1 MKILIFI
8 LSLLSLIVAAALLV
22 IAISSCASTAH
33 AQIRAEWELL
43 EAGPIDIHIL
53 ETDGRRL
60 YAGTADGVYTSL
72 DHGYT
77 WRLSDL
83 PDYVRTIAITQNG
96 VYAGTSSNGVF
107 RSDSHGNTWQPKNN
121 GIRLVERARGE
132 LGPPVIEQMFVTSSG
147 AVIAV
152 AYHQGTYISNNRG
165 DTWHGIGDDWRI
177 PVDNWQDWKIGYDIW
192 KMAEF
197 DGYLWAA
204 LSVTSMVRS
213 PDNGGTWEVAGGWPI
228 SRVTDFAELNNR
240 LYVATRN
247 TDYTIVR
254 WNEPERDWE
263 VLIQGLPSGEK
274 SNIDTFTVHTGR
286 LFAGLRNHGVYMF
299 DQRSET
305 WIPVGLQEF
314 TVVKLV
320 SHQSELHAVAV
331 DRNWDTGIYR
341 ASVPIV
347 HSYGKAST
355 TWGALKRE

>member
-1 MKILIFI
+1 MKFLIFI
-8 LSLLSLIVAAALLV
+8 ISFLSLFVAAVLLV
-22 IAISSCASTAH
+22 IALTGCARDAH

-60 YAGTADGVYTSL
+60 YAGTSDGVYTSL

-77 WRLSDL
+77 WRSSDL
-83 PDYVRTIAITQNG
+83 PDYVNTIAITQNR
-96 VYAGTSSNGVF
+96 VYAGTSFNGVF

-121 GIRLVERARGE
+121 GIRLVKRAEGE
-132 LGPPVIEQMFVTSSG
+132 LGPPIIEQILVTRSG

-165 DTWHGIGDDWRI
+165 DSWHGVGDDW
-177 PVDNWQDWKIGYDIW
+177 QDGRIGYNIW

-204 LSVTSMVRS
+204 LSISSMVRS
-213 PDNGGTWEVAGGWPI
+213 PDNGGTWEAAGGWPI

-240 LYVATRN
+240 LYVATGN
-247 TDYTIVR
+247 TDHTLVR

-263 VLIQGLPSGEK
+263 VLIQGLPSVEEG
-274 SNIDTFTVHTGR
+274 NINTLTVHTGR

-299 DQRSET
+299 DRRSET